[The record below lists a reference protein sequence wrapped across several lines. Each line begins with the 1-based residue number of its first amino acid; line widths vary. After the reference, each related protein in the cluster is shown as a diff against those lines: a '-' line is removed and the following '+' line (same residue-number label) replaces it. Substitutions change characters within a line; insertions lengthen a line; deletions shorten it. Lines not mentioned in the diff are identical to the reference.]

1 MKVAIHQ
8 PNYLPYVGFFH
19 KLSLADTFVIMDDTQ
34 YDKKF
39 TNRNKI
45 KVPGN
50 WIWLTVPINKKHKF
64 VANKIVEI
72 KIWLTVPINKK
83 HKFVA
88 NKIVEI
94 NNEENW
100 QSDHFEKINRSYS
113 NSEFFKKNYKTFFEK
128 IYSKKW
134 DHLFTL
140 NYELIIQLIDWLDIK
155 IEVIK
160 ESELNIN
167 GNSTDRL
174 VNISKKI
181 GAETYV
187 SGIGGKE
194 YMNKKMFET
203 NNIKIEYQNFKCPIY
218 KQVFNS
224 EFIPNLSI
232 IDLLFNIGPK
242 SLSKLKQNEDKK

>member
-8 PNYLPYVGFFH
+8 PNYLPYLGFFH
-19 KLSLADTFVIMDDTQ
+19 KLSLVDTFVIMDDTQ

-50 WIWLTVPINKKHKF
+50 W
-64 VANKIVEI
+64 
-72 KIWLTVPINKK
+72 IWLTVPINKK

-167 GNSTDRL
+167 GNSTERL

>member
-72 KIWLTVPINKK
+72 
-83 HKFVA
+83 
-88 NKIVEI
+88 

-113 NSEFFKKNYKTFFEK
+113 NSKFFKKNYKAFFEK

-167 GNSTDRL
+167 GNSTERL

-194 YMNKKMFET
+194 YMNEKMFET

>member
-72 KIWLTVPINKK
+72 
-83 HKFVA
+83 
-88 NKIVEI
+88 

-113 NSEFFKKNYKTFFEK
+113 NSKFFKKNYKAFFEK

-160 ESELNIN
+160 ESELNVK
-167 GNSTDRL
+167 GNSTERL

-194 YMNKKMFET
+194 YMNEKMFET

>member
-8 PNYLPYVGFFH
+8 PNYLPYLGFFH

-72 KIWLTVPINKK
+72 
-83 HKFVA
+83 
-88 NKIVEI
+88 

-113 NSEFFKKNYKTFFEK
+113 NSKFFKKNYKAFFEK

-160 ESELNIN
+160 ESELNVK
-167 GNSTDRL
+167 GNSTERL

-194 YMNKKMFET
+194 YMNEKMFET
-203 NNIKIEYQNFKCPIY
+203 NNIKIEYQNFQCPKY

-232 IDLLFNIGPK
+232 IDLLFNIGPE
-242 SLSKLKQNEDKK
+242 SLSKLKENENEI

>member
-8 PNYLPYVGFFH
+8 PNYLPYLGFFH
-19 KLSLADTFVIMDDTQ
+19 KLSLVDTFVIMDDTQ

-50 WIWLTVPINKKHKF
+50 W
-64 VANKIVEI
+64 
-72 KIWLTVPINKK
+72 IWLTVPINKK

-167 GNSTDRL
+167 GNSTERL

-194 YMNKKMFET
+194 YMNEKMFET

>member
-8 PNYLPYVGFFH
+8 PNYLPYLGFFH
-19 KLSLADTFVIMDDTQ
+19 KLSLVDTFVIMDDTQ

-45 KVPGN
+45 KVPGK
-50 WIWLTVPINKKHKF
+50 W
-64 VANKIVEI
+64 
-72 KIWLTVPINKK
+72 IWLTVPINKK

-100 QSDHFEKINRSYS
+100 QSDHFEKINHSYS
-113 NSEFFKKNYKTFFEK
+113 NSEFFKKNYKTIFEK

-160 ESELNIN
+160 ESELNIK
-167 GNSTDRL
+167 GNSTERL

-194 YMNKKMFET
+194 YMNEKMFET

>member
-8 PNYLPYVGFFH
+8 PNYLPYLGFFH
-19 KLSLADTFVIMDDTQ
+19 KLSLVDTFVIMDDTQ

-72 KIWLTVPINKK
+72 
-83 HKFVA
+83 
-88 NKIVEI
+88 

-113 NSEFFKKNYKTFFEK
+113 NSKFFKKNYKAFFEK

-160 ESELNIN
+160 ESELNVK
-167 GNSTDRL
+167 GNSTERL

-194 YMNKKMFET
+194 YMNEKMFET
-203 NNIKIEYQNFKCPIY
+203 NNIKIEYQNFQCPKY

-232 IDLLFNIGPK
+232 IDLLFNIGPE
-242 SLSKLKQNEDKK
+242 SLSKLKENENEI

>member
-50 WIWLTVPINKKHKF
+50 W
-64 VANKIVEI
+64 
-72 KIWLTVPINKK
+72 IWLTVPINKK

-160 ESELNIN
+160 ESELNVK
-167 GNSTDRL
+167 GNSTERL

-194 YMNKKMFET
+194 YMNEKMFET

>member
-50 WIWLTVPINKKHKF
+50 W
-64 VANKIVEI
+64 
-72 KIWLTVPINKK
+72 IWLTVPINKK

-160 ESELNIN
+160 ESELNVK
-167 GNSTDRL
+167 GNSTERL

-194 YMNKKMFET
+194 YMNEKMFET
-203 NNIKIEYQNFKCPIY
+203 NNIKIEYQNFQCPKY

>member
-8 PNYLPYVGFFH
+8 PNYLPYLGFFH

-72 KIWLTVPINKK
+72 
-83 HKFVA
+83 
-88 NKIVEI
+88 

-100 QSDHFEKINRSYS
+100 QSDHLQKINRSYA
-113 NSEFFKKNYKTFFEK
+113 NSKFFKKNYKTFFEK

-160 ESELNIN
+160 ESELNIK
-167 GNSTDRL
+167 GNSTERL

-194 YMNKKMFET
+194 YMNEKLFET

>member
-8 PNYLPYVGFFH
+8 PNYLPYLGFFH

-72 KIWLTVPINKK
+72 
-83 HKFVA
+83 
-88 NKIVEI
+88 

-100 QSDHFEKINRSYS
+100 QSDHFKKINHSYS

-203 NNIKIEYQNFKCPIY
+203 NNIKIEYQNFQCPKY

-232 IDLLFNIGPK
+232 IDLLFNIGPE
-242 SLSKLKQNEDKK
+242 SLSKLKENENEI

>member
-72 KIWLTVPINKK
+72 
-83 HKFVA
+83 
-88 NKIVEI
+88 

-113 NSEFFKKNYKTFFEK
+113 NSKFFKKNYKAFFEK

-167 GNSTDRL
+167 GNSTERL

>member
-72 KIWLTVPINKK
+72 
-83 HKFVA
+83 
-88 NKIVEI
+88 

-100 QSDHFEKINRSYS
+100 QSDHFKKINHSYS

-167 GNSTDRL
+167 GNSTERL

>member
-8 PNYLPYVGFFH
+8 PNYLPYLGFFH
-19 KLSLADTFVIMDDTQ
+19 KLSLVDTFVIMDDTQ

-50 WIWLTVPINKKHKF
+50 W
-64 VANKIVEI
+64 
-72 KIWLTVPINKK
+72 IWLTVPINKK

-194 YMNKKMFET
+194 YMNEKMFET

>member
-72 KIWLTVPINKK
+72 
-83 HKFVA
+83 
-88 NKIVEI
+88 

-100 QSDHFEKINRSYS
+100 QSDHFKKINHSYS

-160 ESELNIN
+160 ESELNVK
-167 GNSTDRL
+167 GNSTERL

-194 YMNKKMFET
+194 YMNEKMFET
-203 NNIKIEYQNFKCPIY
+203 NNIKIEYQNFQCPKY

-232 IDLLFNIGPK
+232 IDLLFNIGPE
-242 SLSKLKQNEDKK
+242 SLSKLKENENEI

>member
-72 KIWLTVPINKK
+72 
-83 HKFVA
+83 
-88 NKIVEI
+88 

-113 NSEFFKKNYKTFFEK
+113 NSKFFKKNYKAFFEK

-167 GNSTDRL
+167 GNSTERL

-194 YMNKKMFET
+194 YMNEKMFET

-242 SLSKLKQNEDKK
+242 SLSKLKENENEI

>member
-8 PNYLPYVGFFH
+8 PNYLPYLGFFH

-50 WIWLTVPINKKHKF
+50 W
-64 VANKIVEI
+64 
-72 KIWLTVPINKK
+72 IWLTVPINKK

-194 YMNKKMFET
+194 YMNEKMFET
-203 NNIKIEYQNFKCPIY
+203 NNIKIEYQNFQCPKY

>member
-72 KIWLTVPINKK
+72 
-83 HKFVA
+83 
-88 NKIVEI
+88 

-113 NSEFFKKNYKTFFEK
+113 NSKFFKKNYKAFFEK

-160 ESELNIN
+160 ESELNVK
-167 GNSTDRL
+167 GNSTERL

-194 YMNKKMFET
+194 YMNEKMFET
-203 NNIKIEYQNFKCPIY
+203 NNIKIEYQNFQCPKY

-232 IDLLFNIGPK
+232 IDLLFNIGPE
-242 SLSKLKQNEDKK
+242 SLSKLKENENEI

>member
-8 PNYLPYVGFFH
+8 PNYLPYLGFFH
-19 KLSLADTFVIMDDTQ
+19 KLSLADTFVIMDNTQ

-50 WIWLTVPINKKHKF
+50 W
-64 VANKIVEI
+64 
-72 KIWLTVPINKK
+72 IWLTVPINKK

-167 GNSTDRL
+167 GNSTERL

-194 YMNKKMFET
+194 YMNEKMFET

>member
-8 PNYLPYVGFFH
+8 PNYLPYLGFFH

-50 WIWLTVPINKKHKF
+50 W
-64 VANKIVEI
+64 
-72 KIWLTVPINKK
+72 IWLTVPINKK

-194 YMNKKMFET
+194 YMNEKMFET

>member
-8 PNYLPYVGFFH
+8 PNYLPYLGFFH

-72 KIWLTVPINKK
+72 
-83 HKFVA
+83 
-88 NKIVEI
+88 

-100 QSDHFEKINRSYS
+100 QSDHFKKINHSYS

-160 ESELNIN
+160 ESELNVK
-167 GNSTDRL
+167 GNSTERL

-194 YMNKKMFET
+194 YMNEKMFET
-203 NNIKIEYQNFKCPIY
+203 NNIKIEYQNFQCPKY

-232 IDLLFNIGPK
+232 IDLLFNIGPE
-242 SLSKLKQNEDKK
+242 SLSKLKENENEI

>member
-72 KIWLTVPINKK
+72 
-83 HKFVA
+83 
-88 NKIVEI
+88 

-113 NSEFFKKNYKTFFEK
+113 NSKFFKKNYKAFFEK

>member
-50 WIWLTVPINKKHKF
+50 W
-64 VANKIVEI
+64 
-72 KIWLTVPINKK
+72 IWLTVPINKK

>member
-8 PNYLPYVGFFH
+8 PNYLPYLGFFH
-19 KLSLADTFVIMDDTQ
+19 KLSLVDTFVIMDDTQ

-72 KIWLTVPINKK
+72 
-83 HKFVA
+83 
-88 NKIVEI
+88 

-100 QSDHFEKINRSYS
+100 QSDHFEKINHSYS

-194 YMNKKMFET
+194 YMNEKMFET

>member
-8 PNYLPYVGFFH
+8 PNYLPYLGFFH
-19 KLSLADTFVIMDDTQ
+19 KLSLVDTFVIMDDTQ

-50 WIWLTVPINKKHKF
+50 W
-64 VANKIVEI
+64 
-72 KIWLTVPINKK
+72 IWLTVPINKK

-140 NYELIIQLIDWLDIK
+140 NYELIIQLIDWLNIK

-194 YMNKKMFET
+194 YMNEKMFET

>member
-1 MKVAIHQ
+1 MRLVIHQ

-19 KLSLADTFVIMDDTQ
+19 KLSLVDTIVVMDDTQ

-64 VANKIVEI
+64 LPNK
-72 KIWLTVPINKK
+72 L
-83 HKFVA
+83 
-88 NKIVEI
+88 VEI
-94 NNEENW
+94 NNEVNW
-100 QSDHFEKINRSYS
+100 QNIHLEKIFHSYL
-113 NSEFFKKNYKTFFEK
+113 NSKFFKKNYKSFFEN
-128 IYSKKW
+128 IYTKKW
-134 DHLFTL
+134 NYLFDL
-140 NYELIIQLIDWLDIK
+140 NYQLLFQLIDWLGLK

-160 ESELNIN
+160 ESELNAK
-167 GNSTDRL
+167 GSSTERL
-174 VNISKKI
+174 VNICKKI

-194 YMNKKMFET
+194 YMDEKIFQT
-203 NNIKIEYQNFKCPIY
+203 NNIKVEFQDFKCPVY
-218 KQVFNS
+218 PQVFDG

-232 IDLLFNIGPK
+232 IDLLFNNGSD
-242 SLSKLKQNEDKK
+242 SLSILKQQQNQNDTN